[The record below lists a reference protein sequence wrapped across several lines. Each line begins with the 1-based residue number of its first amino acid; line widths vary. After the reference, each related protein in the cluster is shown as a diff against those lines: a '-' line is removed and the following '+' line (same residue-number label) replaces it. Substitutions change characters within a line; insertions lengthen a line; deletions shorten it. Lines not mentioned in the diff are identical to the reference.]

1 MTGWY
6 KVKKIYVG
14 SRQVR
19 PKRFEYSYDFRD
31 KTATQLA
38 NDGWN
43 NTSWITLDSNWITAS
58 SWHNCLNTVSWLWDA
73 VANAK
78 IITMEIQAYKPSS
91 SWGISWI
98 TIIKDS
104 NVTAQTWT
112 YYDYY
117 YFDVMANGNDL
128 YKPSYSTSSW
138 TKNITCVYDLVNK
151 TYSWNFVWGLGTF
164 SWTLTD
170 TQIAWIKTC
179 WIARIVFQSVSYVQ
193 TIKIIVE

>member
-19 PKRFEYSYDFRD
+19 PKRFEYSYDFRN

-43 NTSWITLDSNWITAS
+43 NTSWITLDGNWITAS
-58 SWHNCLNTVSWLWDA
+58 SWHQCLNTVSWLWDA
-73 VANAK
+73 VAKAK
-78 IITMEIQAYKPSS
+78 KITLEMQSYKTSS
-91 SWGISWI
+91 SGWISWI
-98 TIIKDS
+98 AIAKDN
-104 NVTAQTWT
+104 NVTAETWC
-112 YYDYY
+112 YYDYNN
-117 YFDVMANGNDL
+117 FAVLANWWEL

-151 TYSWNFVWGLGTF
+151 TYSWNFEWGIGAF

-170 TQIAWIKTC
+170 TQIAGIKTC
-179 WIARIVFQSVSYVQ
+179 WIVRIVVQTSSYIQ
-193 TIKIIVE
+193 TIKVIVE